1 MSAKFVAVIVQGQVV
16 RQRPVLSFHARTG
29 RLARVHTSQI
39 NNSERTAVTDFIPEN
54 SRRRFIKLTAI
65 GLAAAPFANALLS
78 GTASAADLISESD
91 PQAAALGYKADA
103 TKAEKRTDASAL
115 CSNCNFYS
123 AKPTD
128 ASGPC
133 VLFQGKLVAGAG
145 WCTAWAK
152 KLS

>member
-1 MSAKFVAVIVQGQVV
+1 MTN
-16 RQRPVLSFHARTG
+16 HAP
-29 RLARVHTSQI
+29 
-39 NNSERTAVTDFIPEN
+39 DN

-78 GTASAADLISESD
+78 GTAGAADTISETD

-103 TKAEKRTDASAL
+103 TKADKRKDATQL

-123 AKPTD
+123 GKAGE

-133 VLFQGKLVAGAG
+133 ALFQGKLVAANG

-152 KLS
+152 KPA

>member
-1 MSAKFVAVIVQGQVV
+1 M
-16 RQRPVLSFHARTG
+16 
-29 RLARVHTSQI
+29 I
-39 NNSERTAVTDFIPEN
+39 NQTPDN

-78 GTASAADLISESD
+78 GTAGAADLISESD

-103 TKAEKRTDASAL
+103 TKAEKRTDATAL
-115 CSNCNFYS
+115 CSNCNFYTGK
-123 AKPTD
+123 AGE

-133 VLFQGKLVAGAG
+133 ALFQGKLVAANG

-152 KLS
+152 KPA

>member
-1 MSAKFVAVIVQGQVV
+1 MTHS
-16 RQRPVLSFHARTG
+16 
-29 RLARVHTSQI
+29 
-39 NNSERTAVTDFIPEN
+39 IPEN

-78 GTASAADLISESD
+78 QTAEAADPISETD
-91 PQAAALGYKADA
+91 PQATALGYKADA
-103 TKAEKRTDASAL
+103 TKAEKRADASAL

-123 AKPTD
+123 GKAGE